1 MNDLDKIFLE
11 LMEILK
17 KRSSEFVERDKYIGS
32 NAKQQKPAYH
42 LYGKKEVSL
51 FGKEPQPTYVAG
63 VIKQKNYVSFY
74 LSPIYSHPEL
84 YEEIS
89 ADLKKVLK
97 GKSCF
102 NIKKINPILLKEIE
116 KALEIGIEKYK
127 ELNWI

>member
-1 MNDLDKIFLE
+1 MKDLDKIFLE
-11 LMEILK
+11 LKEILK
-17 KRSSEFVERDKYIGS
+17 NNSSEFVERDKYIGS
-32 NAKQQKPAYH
+32 KAKQQKPAYH

-84 YEEIS
+84 YEEINP
-89 ADLKKVLK
+89 DLKKVLK

-102 NIKKINPILLKEIE
+102 NIKKTNPSLLNEIE
-116 KALEIGIEKYK
+116 KALEIGIEKYR
-127 ELNWI
+127 ELDWI